1 MTSST
6 SPTKALSVRENS
18 PALLER
24 CLWSQIAKLLEPS
37 HQAGDC
43 GPFGDDRILVETFQ
57 SPRREVKPDRRSG
70 LAVGL
75 GGVFRAPGDN
85 GLQGQIVLVCGLAEV
100 RVEAVVADVQR
111 VVVSAGLLVLLLPDA
126 AALDQLAARGAA
138 EDAVRGGHRVR
149 ACDRF
154 DRDVEVEGQGRDGAD
169 ALGGFDVG
177 AGEFDA
183 VRGHCSSPCLR
194 CNDGHLAA
202 GQGSAT
208 PKAKRSGEGQAP
220 VFLIREEW
228 PAGAGEKDRRQTL
241 WKGRQI

>member
-1 MTSST
+1 MKGSSGNR
-6 SPTKALSVRENS
+6 LG
-18 PALLER
+18 
-24 CLWSQIAKLLEPS
+24 CPS
-37 HQAGDC
+37 RFFAS
-43 GPFGDDRILVETFQ
+43 R
-57 SPRREVKPDRRSG
+57 
-70 LAVGL
+70 
-75 GGVFRAPGDN
+75 GVFGAPGDD
-85 GLQGQIVLVCGLAEV
+85 GLQGQIVLVRGLAEV
-100 RVEAVVADVQR
+100 GVEAVVADGQR
-111 VVVSAGLLVLLLPDA
+111 VVVGAGLLVLLLPDA

-149 ACDRF
+149 ARDGF

-202 GQGSAT
+202 GQGPAT

-220 VFLIREEW
+220 VFLFRAEW
-228 PAGAGEKDRRQTL
+228 PAGTGEKDRRQPL
-241 WKGRQI
+241 WTGRQLRPACHATQTKGEVRWPRRKVGEQPREMRQWHVKQ

>member
-1 MTSST
+1 MSN
-6 SPTKALSVRENS
+6 ALCR
-18 PALLER
+18 
-24 CLWSQIAKLLEPS
+24 
-37 HQAGDC
+37 AG
-43 GPFGDDRILVETFQ
+43 
-57 SPRREVKPDRRSG
+57 KWPDRRSG
-70 LAVGL
+70 LARVL
-75 GGVFRAPGDN
+75 GGLFWAPGDD
-85 GLQGQIVLVCGLAEV
+85 GLQRHVILARGLAKVGVEGVIADRQGEV
-100 RVEAVVADVQR
+100 VRTGVF
-111 VVVSAGLLVLLLPDA
+111 VLLLPDA

-149 ACDRF
+149 ACDGF

-202 GQGSAT
+202 GQGPDI

-220 VFLIREEW
+220 LFLFREEW
-228 PAGAGEKDRRQTL
+228 PAGTGEKERGQPL
-241 WKGRQI
+241 WTGRQLRPELSSNSTHQEKAYGHVADSEH